1 MIFIPLFYL
10 IMLNTTFLGRPL
22 EDEVFGL
29 PGGNYPKEA
38 GRSRNLFHYGSGM
51 HKKRFSSLDKETAR
65 DAQQQLSNT
74 SDTVRASPTS
84 KKPRKYS
91 LERDVYYFENDR
103 REEVV
108 NYEAGGPTG
117 SKSNLGIYYISIL
130 LYDYTLYFVIMT
142 NIFVVSLSNLKFLKN
157 IYR

>member
-1 MIFIPLFYL
+1 M
-10 IMLNTTFLGRPL
+10 
-22 EDEVFGL
+22 
-29 PGGNYPKEA
+29 
-38 GRSRNLFHYGSGM
+38 
-51 HKKRFSSLDKETAR
+51 DKETAR

-117 SKSNLGIYYISIL
+117 SKSNLGICYIYKYYYFIFCN
-130 LYDYTLYFVIMT
+130 YDKYF
-142 NIFVVSLSNLKFLKN
+142 FVVSLSTLSNLKF
-157 IYR
+157 

>member
-117 SKSNLGIYYISIL
+117 SKSNLGTYII
-130 LYDYTLYFVIMT
+130 
-142 NIFVVSLSNLKFLKN
+142 
-157 IYR
+157 

>member
-10 IMLNTTFLGRPL
+10 IMINTTFLGRPL

-117 SKSNLGIYYISIL
+117 SKSNLGICYISTI
-130 LYDYTLYFVIMT
+130 TLYFVIMT
-142 NIFVVSLSNLKFLKN
+142 NIFL
-157 IYR
+157 